1 MCLGVQAV
9 GGIPDQ
15 KKKMVRVYK
24 AAMEMVE
31 VSQWLM
37 LSIGTKLMANVIGT
51 FYFTDEHLY
60 QSLHR

>member
-1 MCLGVQAV
+1 
-9 GGIPDQ
+9 
-15 KKKMVRVYK
+15 MVRVYK

-37 LSIGTKLMANVIGT
+37 LSIGTKLMANVFGT